1 MKKNIIIMSYLDLWS
16 IKEGIGAPSF
26 YNTVK
31 GYVDDGW
38 NVYLIQP
45 SSGYRHNY
53 KVSGCKIIK
62 FNNNFFDF
70 FNRIPKIRFLFRF
83 FAFYY
88 ATCQFYKKAN
98 EIIKTNKD
106 KFVIYSYE
114 VHAVN
119 AGAKLAK
126 VYKFPFVTRFQG
138 TILTEKSDKLF
149 NRMIKFP
156 HYGAL
161 KQQSDIVIMT
171 DDGTKGDMVLE
182 NLNNKSEKIFF
193 WKNGQAPVKSSS
205 EKTTKRIKIREKYG
219 IAMDTPIMLTVS
231 RLKNWKRVDRAIIA
245 MKEVVMVHP
254 KAILMVVGSGEE
266 YDNLVNLTKEMNLMD
281 NIIFTG
287 AVKQEDVWEYYS
299 CADIFLSLYDLSN
312 VGNPLMEAMRYGK
325 AIITLDN
332 GDTGTIIKHNENGVL
347 LSPNELKT
355 VSDEILNLI
364 KDGARRVRLGEK
376 AFEYSKNNF
385 WSWEERI
392 RTEIIEVNKLLN
404 K

>member
-1 MKKNIIIMSYLDLWS
+1 MLSYLDLWS
-16 IKEGIGAPSF
+16 LAEGKGAPSF
-26 YNTVK
+26 FNTVK
-31 GYVDDGW
+31 AYVDDGW
-38 NVYLIQP
+38 NITLIQP
-45 SSGYRHNY
+45 KSKYRQDY
-53 KVSGCKIIK
+53 KVEGCRMIK
-62 FNNNFFDF
+62 FNNTFFDF
-70 FNRIPKIRFLFRF
+70 CNKIPKVRF
-83 FAFYY
+83 FMKFLAFYY
-88 ATCQFYKKAN
+88 VTFQFYKKAN
-98 EIIKTNKD
+98 EIISKNK
-106 KFVIYSYE
+106 KNYIIYSYE
-114 VHAVN
+114 VHAVK

-126 VYKFPFVTRFQG
+126 KYNFPLITRFQG
-138 TILTEKSDKLF
+138 TILTEKPYNLL
-149 NRMIKFP
+149 NRIIKFP
-156 HYGAL
+156 HYEAL
-161 KQQSDIVIMT
+161 KRKSDIVIMT
-171 DDGTKGDMVLE
+171 NDGTRGDEVLKR
-182 NLNNKSEKIFF
+182 LHNKSEKVLF
-193 WKNGQAPVKSSS
+193 WKNGQDPIKPAKEIKEKRS
-205 EKTTKRIKIREKYG
+205 EIRTKYG
-219 IAMDTPIMLTVS
+219 IAMETPIMLTVS
-231 RLKNWKRVDRAIIA
+231 RLQSWKRVDRAIVA
-245 MKEVVMVHP
+245 MEKVVKEYP
-254 KAILMVVGSGEE
+254 KAKLIVVGSGEE
-266 YDNLVNLTKEMNLMD
+266 YNNLVNLSKELNLKD

-287 AVKQEDVWEYYS
+287 AVKQEEVWMYYS